1 MRGPPIT
8 IKCECGEMRQV
19 PYGER
24 WACEQCGRRW
34 NTAQIPAAEYD
45 GILREM
51 KRFRLSAIGFALA
64 IGVAFVVLATVVSES
79 LFLLLPIV
87 LAAWYLF
94 YMPMWRAKVRRR
106 ARSLPTW
113 QLHPE

>member
-8 IKCECGEMRQV
+8 IRCECGQTRQV

-24 WACEQCGRRW
+24 WVCEGCGRRW
-34 NTAQIPAAEYD
+34 NTSQIPAAEYE

-51 KRFRLSAIGFALA
+51 RRFRLSAIGFAA
-64 IGVAFVVLATVVSES
+64 VIGVAFVVLALVVSES
-79 LFLLLPIV
+79 MFLLLPIV
-87 LAAWYLF
+87 LGGWYLF
-94 YMPMWRAKVRRR
+94 YMPMWRRKVRRR

>member
-8 IKCECGEMRQV
+8 IKCECGEVRHV

-24 WACEQCGRRW
+24 WDCETCGRRW
-34 NTAQIPAAEYD
+34 NTAQIPAEEYD

-51 KRFRLSAIGFALA
+51 RQFRLSAIGFAVVIAL
-64 IGVAFVVLATVVSES
+64 VFVVLAVVVSES
-79 LFLLLPIV
+79 LFLLMPVV
-87 LAAWYLF
+87 LGIWYLF
-94 YMPMWRAKVRRR
+94 YMPLWRAKVRRR